1 MLTYL
6 WQFSNRSE
14 SGNNYC
20 RYIQSVIFSCNIMI
34 YTCTVQKT
42 TVITIVTLNNNEVTT
57 QSFCPCL
64 FSHAIKFSVNLNSSL
79 WSNSNKSSNLG
90 IRFFESLSLNLKS
103 VLLLLYKTV
112 LDILTWD
119 RNIYTVQC
127 NPVMG
132 VYVQS
137 GIFTFNTTYHV

>member
-1 MLTYL
+1 MNQAIIIADIYKVLSLVAIL
-6 WQFSNRSE
+6 WYTLVR
-14 SGNNYC
+14 YC
-20 RYIQSVIFSCNIMI
+20 YYYCHNS
-34 YTCTVQKT
+34 Y
-42 TVITIVTLNNNEVTT
+42 NEVTT

-119 RNIYTVQC
+119 RNIYTVQS

-132 VYVQS
+132 VYVHS
-137 GIFTFNTTYHV
+137 GMYLPFQYNHIMSMTDH